1 MHTERR
7 PEDAEAWEAVRQRDR
22 GADGRFVYAVG
33 TTRIYCRPSCPSR
46 RPRRENVA
54 FFATPAAARAAGFR
68 ACRRCHPDQ
77 ELGNSTEQAVARA
90 RAHLD
95 AHPDTRVSLAELA
108 AVAGLSAGHL
118 QRSFKQV
125 VGVSPREYAA
135 ARRAQRLRAELR
147 QGGTV
152 SRAVF
157 EAGFG
162 SGSRVYEAS
171 HRLLGMTPG
180 RFKLGGRGMDIRYTI
195 VASPH
200 GRLLVAATDRGVAA
214 VLLGDGDAGLA
225 RDLRAQFPAAGISRV
240 DAGDAWLRGLVR
252 RVAAEV
258 RRPGSPGAIPLDLQ
272 GTAFQ
277 WKVWQA
283 LTAIPAGQTR
293 TYTELARSVG
303 RPRAVRAVASACAA
317 NRLAVVVPC
326 HRVVRSDG
334 SLGGY
339 RWGLP
344 RKAGLLKAERQAAG

>member
-1 MHTERR
+1 MHTSRH
-7 PEDAEAWEAVRQRDR
+7 PGGPEAWQAVRNRERD
-22 GADGRFVYAVG
+22 ADGRFVYAVA
-33 TTRIYCRPSCPSR
+33 TTGIYCRPSCPSR
-46 RPRRENVA
+46 RPRREHVA
-54 FFATPAAARAAGFR
+54 FFATPAEAAAAGYR
-68 ACRRCHPDQ
+68 ACRRCHPDHAG
-77 ELGNSTEQAVARA
+77 GNPAEEAVARA

-118 QRSFKQV
+118 QRTFKRV
-125 VGVSPREYAA
+125 VGVSPRDYSA
-135 ARRAQRLRAELR
+135 ARRAERLRSELR

-152 SRAVF
+152 SRAVY

-180 RFKLGGRGMDIRYTI
+180 RFKLGGRGMDIRYSI

-200 GRLLVAATDRGVAA
+200 GRLLVGATDRGVAA
-214 VLLGDGDAGLA
+214 VLLGDTDAGLA
-225 RDLRAQFPAAGISRV
+225 RDLRAQFPAADIARV
-240 DAGDAWLRGLVR
+240 NAGDAWLRGLVR

-258 RRPGSPGAIPLDLQ
+258 RRPGSAGVIPLDLQ

-293 TYTELARSVG
+293 TYAELARSVG
-303 RPRAVRAVASACAA
+303 RPRAIRAVASACAA
-317 NRLAVVVPC
+317 NRVAVVVPC
-326 HRVVRSDG
+326 HRVIRRDG
-334 SLGGY
+334 TLGGY

-344 RKAGLLKAERQAAG
+344 RKAGLLKAERRAAG

>member
-1 MHTERR
+1 MPTERR
-7 PEDAEAWEAVRQRDR
+7 PGDTQAWHAVEARDR
-22 GADGRFVYAVG
+22 AADGRLVYAVRSTG
-33 TTRIYCRPSCPSR
+33 IYCRPSCPSR
-46 RPRRENVA
+46 RPRRDNVT
-54 FFATPAAARAAGFR
+54 FFATPAAAVAAGFR

-77 ELGNSTEQAVARA
+77 DAATSTERAVARA

-95 AHPDTRVSLAELA
+95 AHPDARVSLAELA
-108 AVAGLSAGHL
+108 GVAGMSAGHL
-118 QRSFKQV
+118 QRSFKRV
-125 VGVSPREYAA
+125 IGVSPREYAA
-135 ARRAQRLRAELR
+135 ARRAERLRTGLR
-147 QGGTV
+147 QEGTV

-180 RFKLGGRGMDIRYTI
+180 RFKQGGRGMQIRYSI

-214 VLLGDGDAGLA
+214 VLLGDSDAGLA
-225 RDLRAQFPAAGISRV
+225 RDLRAQFPAADIHRV

-258 RRPGSPGAIPLDLQ
+258 RRPGGPGAIPLDLQ

-283 LTAIPAGQTR
+283 LTAIPAGETR

-317 NRLAVVVPC
+317 NRVAVVVPC
-326 HRVVRSDG
+326 HRVIRRDG

-344 RKAGLLKAERQAAG
+344 RKAGLLEAERHAAG